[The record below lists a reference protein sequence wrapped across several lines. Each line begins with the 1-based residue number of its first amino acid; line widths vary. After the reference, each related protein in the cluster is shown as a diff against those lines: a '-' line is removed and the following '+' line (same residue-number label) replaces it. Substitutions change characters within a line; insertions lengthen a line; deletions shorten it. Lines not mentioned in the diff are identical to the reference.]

1 MHIFSIPGKLEV
13 SWNPEVFA
21 IIDTWTTY
29 HISLEDFRNAV
40 LVKGLDHAKANHGK
54 AWIVDS
60 SKAVGVFSP
69 EIQAF
74 IGSDIFP
81 AFAKNGIKY
90 FITINS
96 EVSTL
101 TKLTVNRY
109 KAQVGPHG
117 LQLVEVA
124 SVDDAILWLK
134 ENAA

>member
-13 SWNPEVFA
+13 SWNPEVRA

-29 HISLEDFRNAV
+29 HISLADFRDAV
-40 LVKGLDHAKANHGK
+40 LVKGLDHAKTNQGQ

-69 EIQAF
+69 EIQEF
-74 IGSDIFP
+74 IGTDIFP

-109 KAQVGPHG
+109 KSQVGPHG

-134 ENAA
+134 EQSA